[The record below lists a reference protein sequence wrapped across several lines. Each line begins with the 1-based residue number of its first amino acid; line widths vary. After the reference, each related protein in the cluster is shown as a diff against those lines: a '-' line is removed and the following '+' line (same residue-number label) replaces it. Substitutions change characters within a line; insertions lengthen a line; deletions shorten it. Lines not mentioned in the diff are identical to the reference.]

1 MAQMVSRPKSC
12 IYHIPSATPLK
23 VSSHIKSAAQCIHLA
38 YNAPANSA
46 GEFINQ
52 QFQHVSLTIC
62 RLLPERSAALQ
73 LIQQPLTRAVIALSL
88 SLSAHLFFCSPV
100 SAQDPVRQNVLP
112 EAPKK
117 SGLNAETAALF
128 PYRPSNAWQ
137 DQRFIFLFSPKP
149 LENSTY
155 DDFSGALKRKNYAG
169 RIGKAV
175 TVSDFSGRVHLELEM
190 EDTREHVRARTVP
203 NKESIKGLLLVEDL
217 EKARQRWV
225 GQTLWCR
232 QMRLSTYDEQS
243 DNLGS
248 VAIKRYA
255 PLKVVA
261 INPGWDEEKPLRFVL
276 QTSDG
281 KQGFLD
287 INLSGTNVPPE
298 IRHLNRFDEA
308 FLTEDPKLKYK
319 WPARFWAAIENNR
332 VLSGM
337 TMEQVRLSWGEPDK
351 TARTAAGEQWTFAAG
366 VLTFRNG
373 VLAGIQ

>member
-1 MAQMVSRPKSC
+1 M
-12 IYHIPSATPLK
+12 
-23 VSSHIKSAAQCIHLA
+23 
-38 YNAPANSA
+38 
-46 GEFINQ
+46 
-52 QFQHVSLTIC
+52 QFF
-62 RLLPERSAALQ
+62 
-73 LIQQPLTRAVIALSL
+73 QQPWMRAVSVLCL
-88 SLSAHLFFCSPV
+88 SLSAPMFLCSFV
-100 SAQDPVRQNVLP
+100 SAQEPARQNVLP

-128 PYRPSNAWQ
+128 PYRPCSSWQ

-149 LENSTY
+149 LENATF

-175 TVSDFSGRVHLELEM
+175 AVSDFSGRVHLELEM

-203 NKESIKGLLLVEDL
+203 NKGSIKGLMLAEDL
-217 EKARQRWV
+217 EKARQQWV

-232 QMRLSTYDEQS
+232 QMRLSTYDELA

-287 INLSGTNVPPE
+287 INLSGTNVAPE
-298 IRHLNRFDEA
+298 LLHLNRFDEA
-308 FLTEDPKLKYK
+308 FLTADPKLKYK
-319 WPARFWAAIENNR
+319 WPARVWEAIENNR

-373 VLAGIQ
+373 VLTGIQ